1 MTDAMQSN
9 RNGFAAKEVP
19 LTIKDA
25 PDIGAHSGNFLNSAT
40 PSTSA
45 PSLEITASRQFTS
58 WLAEQNLSLAF
69 TTYQAGKVFFIG
81 LQPNGQLSV
90 FERSFERCMGL
101 YAEGSTL
108 YMSSL
113 YQLWRFENALSAG
126 EVHNGYDGVYVPQ
139 VDYITGDLDVHD
151 VVVEVPPQPPLSRGE
166 QEKQSFVRALTKGGL
181 GGVIFVNTLFSCLAT
196 VSEKYSFIP
205 LWQPPFIS
213 KLAAEDRCHL
223 NGLALRD
230 GLPRYVTAVSQSDVA
245 DGWRDRRPDG
255 GCVIDISSN
264 EIILTGLS
272 MPHSPRWYRD
282 KLWLLNSGT
291 GEFGCADIERGVFEP
306 VAFCPGYMR
315 GCAFSGDFAI
325 VGLSKP
331 RHNKTFSG
339 LSLDENLRAKDAE
352 PRCGLVVIDLR
363 SGDIVHSLRIEG
375 VVEELYDVQV
385 LPGVRRPMAIG
396 FKTDEIRR
404 VVTMG

>member
-1 MTDAMQSN
+1 MQSN
-9 RNGFAAKEVP
+9 RNVLAANELP

-25 PDIGAHSGNFLNSAT
+25 PDIGAHSGNFPNSAT

-90 FERSFERCMGL
+90 FERTFERCMGL

-126 EVHNGYDGVYVPQ
+126 QVHSGYDAVYVPQ
-139 VDYITGDLDVHD
+139 VGYITGDLDVHD
-151 VVVEVPPQPPLSRGE
+151 VVVGVPPQLLTKAPALSRGEQETLSPQPPLSRGE
-166 QEKQSFVRALTKGGL
+166 QETLPSQPPLARGEQEKQNFVPPLSNRSDRSFSEDEEGL

-230 GLPRYVTAVSQSDVA
+230 GQPRYVTAVSQSDVA
-245 DGWRDRRPDG
+245 DGWRDRRRDG

-272 MPHSPRWYRD
+272 MPHSPRWYKD

-291 GEFGCADIERGVFEP
+291 GEFGYADIERGVFEP

-315 GCAFSGDFAI
+315 GCAFCGDFAI

-339 LSLDENLRAKDAE
+339 LSLDDNLRTKDAE
-352 PRCGLVVIDLR
+352 PRCGLLVIDLR
-363 SGDIVHSLRIEG
+363 SG
-375 VVEELYDVQV
+375 
-385 LPGVRRPMAIG
+385 
-396 FKTDEIRR
+396 EINC
-404 VVTMG
+404 

>member
-9 RNGFAAKEVP
+9 RNAFAAKELP

-45 PSLEITASRQFTS
+45 PSLEVTASRQFTS

-139 VDYITGDLDVHD
+139 VGYITGDLDVHD
-151 VVVEVPPQPPLSRGE
+151 VVVEVPPQPPLSRGG
-166 QEKQSFVRALTKGGL
+166 QEKQNFVPPLTKGGL

-196 VSEKYSFIP
+196 VSEKYSFLP

-245 DGWRDRRPDG
+245 DGWRDRRRDG

-291 GEFGCADIERGVFEP
+291 GEFGYADIERGVFEP

-339 LSLDENLRAKDAE
+339 LSLDDNLRAKDAE